1 MEWGPVDTIILH
13 MCTINE
19 NHMMYDSWDM
29 KRDRQNVLL
38 FWAIFCSFSVPKTI
52 CYTIPEIWRTTDV
65 IIFFIL
71 GHFLPFYPLNS
82 PKNQNFEKMK
92 KNNLEISSFYIGVP
106 KIMTRWCTA
115 PEIFCTTDGRTMD
128 GQMKGWMGGWKK
140 WHIEVGAPPKKKH
153 KKIQA

>member
-29 KRDRQNVLL
+29 KRDRQNLLL

-65 IIFFIL
+65 IIFLFW
-71 GHFLPFYPLNS
+71 G
-82 PKNQNFEKMK
+82 
-92 KNNLEISSFYIGVP
+92 
-106 KIMTRWCTA
+106 
-115 PEIFCTTDGRTMD
+115 IFCPFTLLTAQKIKILKKWKKPLGDIILHMCTKNYNQMMYSSWDIVRDGRTDRMSD
-128 GQMKGWMGGWKK
+128 GKSD
-140 WHIEVGAPPKKKH
+140 I
-153 KKIQA
+153 